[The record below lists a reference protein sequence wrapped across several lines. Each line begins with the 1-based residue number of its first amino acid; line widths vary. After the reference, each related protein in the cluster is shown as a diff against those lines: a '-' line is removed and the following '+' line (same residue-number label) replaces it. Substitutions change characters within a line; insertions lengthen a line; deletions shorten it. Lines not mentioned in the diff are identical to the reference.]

1 MANPVLHI
9 KDSYYFEVPKVLC
22 PSNFGSLEEFPAVWV
37 SLDPEFQI
45 WEFERLYGGLQTVK
59 ENSVPLSLAP
69 KDYYQKSWK
78 TWVESDHA
86 NHGKPFD
93 VYVEE
98 ALDAQVAAW
107 QKWQQAE
114 LAAAGNAKVVD
125 EENAQRIRKVD
136 FRAFLTAAGVEQ
148 KMPFLELKGMT
159 GWLHEVKAH
168 SAGQFG
174 SNEWDELKSRAGDV
188 REYKRQF
195 REEKTVQE
203 WSTEKIAGY
212 NYHLSG
218 KILIPQPFGGEL
230 RNLYEKEPGLTNIAV
245 SKFMIV
251 EVVVGIILIAVFS
264 WLARKVAPGGP
275 PKGKRWNFLE
285 TFVVFIRDQIA
296 EPAIGHHDAHSFVP
310 LLCTVFFFVL
320 GCNLSGMIPWVGS
333 PTGTFGVT
341 FGLAMI
347 TFMTVLVS
355 GMARFGFFGFF
366 KNQIPSMDLPIYMAV
381 VLKPMI
387 LAIELLGLVIKHAVL
402 AVRLLANMVAG
413 HLVILGIMGLAFG
426 THAALNFSAPD
437 VPSWQWYVTA
447 TISVLGATAFNLL
460 ELFVAFLQAYIFT
473 FLSALFI
480 GAAIH
485 HH

>member
-22 PSNFGSLEEFPAVWV
+22 PSNFESLKDFPEVWTR
-37 SLDPEFQI
+37 LDPEFQQ
-45 WEFERLYGGLQTVK
+45 WEFDRQFDALKTVRENGQPLPLHPK
-59 ENSVPLSLAP
+59 EP
-69 KDYYQKSWK
+69 YRKSWQE
-78 TWVESDHA
+78 WVESDHT
-86 NHGKPFD
+86 NDGKPFD
-93 VYVEE
+93 VFIEE
-98 ALDAQVAAW
+98 TLDSQVKSWQDW
-107 QKWQQAE
+107 QKARLAE
-114 LAAAGNAKVVD
+114 A
-125 EENAQRIRKVD
+125 
-136 FRAFLTAAGVEQ
+136 TAAKDKRTIEQ
-148 KMPFLELKGMT
+148 ITSTDFSSFISNQDLAIEVSRPELIPFT
-159 GWLHEVKAH
+159 RWLHEVKAQ
-168 SAGQFG
+168 SGYSLAP
-174 SNEWDELKSRAGDV
+174 NEWDLLKKEAGDV
-188 REYKRQF
+188 KEYRKALERH
-195 REEKTVQE
+195 EVKE
-203 WSTEKIAGY
+203 WSKEKIDSY

-218 KILIPQPFGGEL
+218 KILIPQPFGAEL
-230 RNLYEKEPGLTNIAV
+230 RNLYEKEGGLTNIAV

-251 EVVVGIILIAVFS
+251 EVVVVLILITVFS
-264 WLARKVAPGGP
+264 WLAKKVVPGGP
-275 PKGKRWNFLE
+275 PKGKSWNFLE

-296 EPAIGHHDAHSFVP
+296 EPAIGHHDAHTYVP
-310 LLCTVFFFVL
+310 FLCTAFFFVL

-341 FGLAMI
+341 FGLAMV
-347 TFMTVLVS
+347 TFMTVIAS

-366 KNQIPSMDLPIYMAV
+366 KNQIPGMDLPIYMAIF
-381 VLKPMI
+381 LKPMI
-387 LAIELLGLVIKHAVL
+387 LAIELLGLVIKHGVL

-426 THAALNFSAPD
+426 AHAALNFSAPE
-437 VPSWQWYVTA
+437 VPGWQWYLTA